1 VFVELE
7 VQGQVPCYGTG
18 DEGEDSV
25 GTEDEI
31 VYFEALAQNHVRWI
45 SYSQSHKQ
53 HPAKRK
59 QIPRSH
65 TQQKEKDKGHTD
77 EE

>member
-1 VFVELE
+1 MELE

-45 SYSQSHKQ
+45 SYSQSH
-53 HPAKRK
+53 
-59 QIPRSH
+59 
-65 TQQKEKDKGHTD
+65 TQ
-77 EE
+77 